1 MATDKAKP
9 DKFWISRIKNLNV
22 FNMAWPDNCSRVMMR
37 CGCADL
43 YFGWKAKAPLLPSP
57 EYRPP
62 LQKLNTPM
70 DAIAKA
76 SSWCA
81 IQIAE
86 EKGDVGKLD
95 ECQWLLLLLEDQ
107 YQYWQ
112 CWQYQYLTDVKYT
125 MQASLYDV
133 YVESITLDAK
143 VLWKRDTKSS
153 VTICIFLSKLRF
165 INHIRHPLT
174 TKLFFF

>member
-81 IQIAE
+81 IIICWRKRRCWQI
-86 EKGDVGKLD
+86 GWVPVVVVVVSR
-95 ECQWLLLLLEDQ
+95 

-112 CWQYQYLTDVKYT
+112 CWQYQYLTDVKYR
-125 MQASLYDV
+125 MHASLYDV
-133 YVESITLDAK
+133 YVESIYTGCK
-143 VLWKRDTKSS
+143 GSMKEDTKSS
-153 VTICIFLSKLRF
+153 VTICIFLSKLMF
-165 INHIRHPLT
+165 INHIRSPLT
-174 TKLFFF
+174 TKLFF

>member
-70 DAIAKA
+70 DAIAQA

-81 IQIAE
+81 IKITE

-95 ECQWLLLLLEDQ
+95 GCQWLLLEDQ

-125 MQASLYDV
+125 MHASLYDV
-133 YVESITLDAK
+133 YVESIHWMQRFYERRYKEFSYNMYILVK
-143 VLWKRDTKSS
+143 VNVYQSYQTSP
-153 VTICIFLSKLRF
+153 
-165 INHIRHPLT
+165 H
-174 TKLFFF
+174 